1 MLETG
6 QVVMNFSKRKSLYY
20 YMIFKGGQNIDVA
33 LRDQATG
40 VCCQNRPDFEEAT
53 WD

>member
-1 MLETG
+1 MFRSPGL
-6 QVVMNFSKRKSLYY
+6 VNHYCVYY
-20 YMIFKGGQNIDVA
+20 YVIFTGGQNIDVA
-33 LRDQATG
+33 LRDQAAG